1 LFFANN
7 GSVKKIKC
15 RTNPG
20 ASRFWYE
27 SEMAF
32 NGTNTPL
39 WMKTY
44 KKPCDNIENAAG
56 ETYFWDKKA
65 DQWKKQ
71 EVMNCKPTR

>member
-1 LFFANN
+1 
-7 GSVKKIKC
+7 
-15 RTNPG
+15 
-20 ASRFWYE
+20 
-27 SEMAF
+27 MAF